1 MRAYTAALNK
11 FGRTHFSDIGASSSG
26 TAAEQAKN
34 AEELSRDLMKISSN
48 DRIYFLICVIMVA
61 ILFLGSFFLV
71 LFNLNHPETVKVIFA
86 ICGVSFTGLL
96 KQMISLWKEK
106 IHSDMALVLARNL
119 PINELRAFIQILLHG
134 K

>member
-1 MRAYTAALNK
+1 MKAYTAALNK
-11 FGRTHFSDIGASSSG
+11 FARTHFSDIGAGSST
-26 TAAEQAKN
+26 TAVEQAKN

-48 DRIYFLICVIMVA
+48 DRIYFLVCVSMAA

-71 LFNLNHPETVKVIFA
+71 LFNLNHPATVKATFA

-106 IHSDMALVLARNL
+106 THSDMALVLARNL
-119 PINELRAFIQILLHG
+119 PTNELRAFIQILLQG